1 MMMVVV
7 SYDVQTDDRKG
18 AKRLRHVAKI
28 CENYG
33 VRVQNSVFE
42 CLVDYAHLE
51 ILEILKEELL
61 DEIDTDHDSL
71 YFFNVGKNYKHR
83 IECFGSK
90 HAPVL
95 DEPIIL

>member
-51 ILEILKEELL
+51 LLKEKLL
-61 DEIDTDHDSL
+61 DEIDPEHDSL

>member
-51 ILEILKEELL
+51 LLKEELL
-61 DEIDTDHDSL
+61 DEIDPEHDSL

-90 HAPVL
+90 HAPAL